1 MNSLQFPLEL
11 RFKIG
16 TFANDFVATDA
27 GGQTLAY
34 VRQKM
39 FKFIEEIEV
48 FSDDSKSTKLYTIK
62 ANKWIDFSAS
72 YIFTNRDGKELG
84 RVARKGW
91 ASLWKARYEVFDQE
105 QNPDF
110 LIQEENAWVKVL
122 DSLLG
127 EVPILNF
134 FTGYLFNPKYIVT
147 RPDGTE
153 IARLTKEP
161 SFFGRKFSIDK
172 LDEFE
177 AGEGERL
184 LLSLMMMILLE
195 RRRG

>member
-1 MNSLQFPLEL
+1 
-11 RFKIG
+11 
-16 TFANDFVATDA
+16 
-27 GGQTLAY
+27 
-34 VRQKM
+34 M

-172 LDEFE
+172 LNEFE